1 MATAAGNHMRSGTS
15 RERNARL
22 ADLEIAFI
30 SASEF
35 DGFEYTQ
42 VELDRV
48 DELVSEVATR
58 PRVGRESSAVGT
70 LLAAALPPLS
80 ASDERIL
87 FRRMNFVR
95 SRAEAL
101 RTGTSGRQRR
111 SERLQMIASLLDE
124 AGRIRGRLAESYVRL
139 VVAVARKF
147 SRQSQDFQDLVGE
160 GMLILLSAIDKFDY
174 SRGFR
179 FSTYLTHS
187 LQRQCSRVLQRMQRI
202 DARFVLTPDNLL
214 AESAPANEAEYVETP
229 PDSAVHQLM
238 DAARERLEEREQS
251 ILHRRYGTGSQ
262 SKPQT
267 LRQIAT
273 DLGMSKERVRQIQCR
288 ALSKLKGLAMELK
301 LASAVS

>member
-1 MATAAGNHMRSGTS
+1 MATAAANDFRVDTS
-15 RERNARL
+15 RERNERL
-22 ADLEIAFI
+22 ANLEIDFI

-42 VELDRV
+42 AELDRV

-95 SRAEAL
+95 SRAEAV
-101 RTGTSGRQRR
+101 RIGVSGRRR
-111 SERLQMIASLLDE
+111 ESESVQMIASLLNE
-124 AGRIRGRLAESYVRL
+124 AESIRRRLAESYVRL

-147 SRQSQDFQDLVGE
+147 SRQSQNFQDLVGE

-187 LQRQCSRVLQRMQRI
+187 LQRQFSRVLQRMQRI
-202 DARFVLTPDNLL
+202 DARFILTPDNML
-214 AESAPANEAEYVETP
+214 AESAPADEVEYVETP
-229 PDSAVHQLM
+229 PNLAVHQLM

-251 ILHRRYGTGSQ
+251 ILHRRYGTGNQ

-267 LRQIAT
+267 LRQVAA